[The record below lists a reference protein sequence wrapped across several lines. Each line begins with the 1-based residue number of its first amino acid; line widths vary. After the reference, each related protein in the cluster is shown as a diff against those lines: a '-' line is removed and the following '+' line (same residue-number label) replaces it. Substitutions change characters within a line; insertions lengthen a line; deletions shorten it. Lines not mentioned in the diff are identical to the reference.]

1 MPGSFFLSG
10 TDKLRTFA
18 SGLVVPFCYFLE
30 GGRKGN
36 NFFPSVQGGRYFSS
50 SFAGKKI
57 LFQPMFS
64 LKKLRF
70 LLELILRKSLSNF
83 CY

>member
-1 MPGSFFLSG
+1 
-10 TDKLRTFA
+10 
-18 SGLVVPFCYFLE
+18 
-30 GGRKGN
+30 
-36 NFFPSVQGGRYFSS
+36 VQGGRYFSS

-70 LLELILRKSLSNF
+70 LLELILERGMKMAGNGYRYYVLDF
-83 CY
+83 LVHPVAEEGEVAL